1 MKSLKYGFFKQ
12 ISPFSAAA
20 VALFG
25 LVGIA
30 SPARAD
36 TSVLCPNLANQ
47 NGEGTY
53 TFTAVPGSLDASCGV
68 NSAVKIDI
76 PTEVDYA
83 RLMWDS
89 TVTNYPA
96 GLTLGN
102 LVGLSAS
109 VPAFSG
115 QPGDQPYYMLAF
127 TDPSDSLGQT
137 AGGGLA
143 TDQIL
148 MLEFQ
153 TTTLSGTNMAFDP
166 NATKVNLY
174 DNTNGFYLAAGQA
187 DTETLAGWIATYP
200 SLGAESLQQVRI
212 GIGLAGSGTN
222 PESITVN
229 SLAITTPSSVPE
241 PRGTSLLLVTAL
253 LGVGLVVRRRT
264 ISDSTAPRR
273 TS

>member
-30 SPARAD
+30 SLAKAD
-36 TSVLCPNLANQ
+36 TAVLCPNLANQ
-47 NGEGTY
+47 NGAGTY
-53 TFTAVPGSLDASCGV
+53 TFTPEPGSLDPTCGV

-76 PTEVDYA
+76 PTETDYA

-89 TVTNYPA
+89 SVTNYPA

-102 LVGLSAS
+102 LVGISAN
-109 VPAFSG
+109 VPAFTG

-127 TDPSDSLGQT
+127 TDLSDSLGQT
-137 AGGGLA
+137 AN

-166 NATKVNLY
+166 NATQVNLY
-174 DNTNGFYLAAGQA
+174 DNTNGFYLAGGQP
-187 DTETLAGWIATYP
+187 DTETLAGWLATFP
-200 SLGAESLQQVRI
+200 LLGAESLQQVRL
-212 GIGLAGSGTN
+212 GIGLAGGGTD

-241 PRGTSLLLVTAL
+241 PRGTALLLVTAL
-253 LGVGLVVRRRT
+253 LGVGLVVRRRS

-273 TS
+273 AS

>member
-1 MKSLKYGFFKQ
+1 MD
-12 ISPFSAAA
+12 
-20 VALFG
+20 V
-25 LVGIA
+25 
-30 SPARAD
+30 
-36 TSVLCPNLANQ
+36 T
-47 NGEGTY
+47 
-53 TFTAVPGSLDASCGV
+53 
-68 NSAVKIDI
+68 
-76 PTEVDYA
+76 TETDYA

-89 TVTNYPA
+89 SVTNYPA

-127 TDPSDSLGQT
+127 TDLSDSLGQT
-137 AGGGLA
+137 AN

-153 TTTLSGTNMAFDP
+153 TTTLSGTTMAFDP
-166 NATKVNLY
+166 NATQVNLY
-174 DNTNGFYLAAGQA
+174 DNTSGFYLEGGQP
-187 DTETLAGWIATYP
+187 DTETLAGWLATFP
-200 SLGAESLQQVRI
+200 LLGAESLQQVRL
-212 GIGLAGSGTN
+212 GIGLAGGGTD

-253 LGVGLVVRRRT
+253 LGVGLVVRRRA
-264 ISDSTAPRR
+264 S
-273 TS
+273 